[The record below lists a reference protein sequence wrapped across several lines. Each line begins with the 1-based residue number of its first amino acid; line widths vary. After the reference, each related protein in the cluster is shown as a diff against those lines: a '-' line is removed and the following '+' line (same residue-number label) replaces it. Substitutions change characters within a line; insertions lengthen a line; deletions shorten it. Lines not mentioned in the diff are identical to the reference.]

1 MKEIQDLS
9 KQIDLMIQLIIMK
22 VKIFQKTL

>member
-1 MKEIQDLS
+1 MKEMQDLS
-9 KQIDLMIQLIIMK
+9 KQIDLKIQLIIMK

>member
-1 MKEIQDLS
+1 MKEMQDLS

-22 VKIFQKTL
+22 VKIFQKAL

>member
-1 MKEIQDLS
+1 MKEMQDLS